1 MVHRLLPT
9 GSELVSEAFD
19 LGELYQFLFMH
30 ASGAQLKKIT
40 TLIDDNLI
48 RPVVGETLPFTQIPA
63 ALKSLDNS
71 TVRGKTVFSSNL

>member
-1 MVHRLLPT
+1 
-9 GSELVSEAFD
+9 
-19 LGELYQFLFMH
+19 MH